1 MTGARRDGLPSG
13 MSRAGFVA
21 RFGGVFEHSPW
32 IAEAAFDAGLG
43 AEEDRA
49 EDRAENRAE
58 NLHAAMTAILRRAPR
73 PRKLALIRAHP
84 DLAGRLAIGR
94 GLTAASSA
102 EQAGAGL
109 DHCTAE
115 EYARFA
121 ALHDAYTAK
130 FGFPFIMAVK
140 GRRRDEIR
148 AAFERRLANDAET
161 EFETA
166 LAEIER
172 IALFRL
178 RDLFG

>member
-1 MTGARRDGLPSG
+1 MTGAREDPLPSR

-49 EDRAENRAE
+49 ET
-58 NLHAAMTAILRRAPR
+58 LHAAMTAVLRRAAR
-73 PRKLALIRAHP
+73 SRKLALIRAHP
-84 DLAGRLAIGR
+84 DLAGRLAIER

-121 ALHDAYTAK
+121 ALNDAYKAK

-148 AAFERRLANDAET
+148 AAFERRLENDAET

-178 RDLFG
+178 RDLLG

>member
-1 MTGARRDGLPSG
+1 MTGARKDQLPG
-13 MSRAGFVA
+13 RISRAGFVA

-49 EDRAENRAE
+49 TDWAET
-58 NLHAAMTAILRRAPR
+58 LHAAMTAVLRRAAR

-84 DLAGRLAIGR
+84 DLAGRLAIER

-115 EYARFA
+115 ECARFA
-121 ALHDAYTAK
+121 ALNDAYKGK

-148 AAFERRLANDAET
+148 AAFERRMKNGARRTTPEERRLKNDA
-161 EFETA
+161 
-166 LAEIER
+166 
-172 IALFRL
+172 
-178 RDLFG
+178 

>member
-1 MTGARRDGLPSG
+1 MTGAPDDPLPG
-13 MSRAGFVA
+13 RMSRAGFVA

-43 AEEDRA
+43 ADKDRA
-49 EDRAENRAE
+49 ET
-58 NLHAAMTAILRRAPR
+58 LHAAMTAVLRRAAR
-73 PRKLALIRAHP
+73 PRQLALIRTHP

-121 ALHDAYTAK
+121 ALNDAYKAK

-148 AAFERRLANDAET
+148 AAFERRLENDPET
-161 EFETA
+161 EFDTA

-178 RDLFG
+178 RDLLG

>member
-1 MTGARRDGLPSG
+1 MTGAREDPLPG
-13 MSRAGFVA
+13 RMSRAAFVA
-21 RFGGVFEHSPW
+21 RFGGLFEHSPW
-32 IAEAAFDAGLG
+32 IAEAAFDAGLSP
-43 AEEDRA
+43 A
-49 EDRAENRAE
+49 EDRAET
-58 NLHAAMTAILRRAPR
+58 LHAAMTAVLRRAAR
-73 PRKLALIRAHP
+73 PRQLALIRAHP
-84 DLAGRLAIGR
+84 DLAGRLAIER

-109 DHCTAE
+109 AHCTAE

-121 ALHDAYTAK
+121 ALNDAYKAK

-148 AAFERRLANDAET
+148 AAFERRLENDAET

-178 RDLFG
+178 RDLLG